1 MPAGPLYSP
10 GGEAKP
16 GGGSWYCQLPTDSTC
31 QVAACQV
38 AGGQVAGGQQTN
50 MLVSHVAP
58 HPAAAV
64 QLASWMV
71 KVEVADRGHL
81 AFGRGG
87 EPAGGGAGEAVVG
100 GGEAAGGDRPGK
112 THSHRLWLL

>member
-16 GGGSWYCQLPTDSTC
+16 GGGSWDCQLPVDSTC
-31 QVAACQV
+31 
-38 AGGQVAGGQQTN
+38 QVAGGQQTN
-50 MLVSHVAP
+50 MLMPHAAP
-58 HPAAAV
+58 QPAAAV

-100 GGEAAGGDRPGK
+100 GGDQPAGGDRPGK